1 MISKTYWVYR
11 IFFSEIFYIDEWDGW
26 MDGWMD
32 EWDGRMD
39 GMVTIGQR
47 QWSSK
52 STIGDNNALT
62 VSSSD
67 IDENYEMR
75 THVKGSTE
83 KILGFL
89 RKESLIS

>member
-1 MISKTYWVYR
+1 M
-11 IFFSEIFYIDEWDGW
+11 DGMDGCMGW

-32 EWDGRMD
+32 GWDGRMD

-52 STIGDNNALT
+52 STIGANNALT
-62 VSSSD
+62 HSSSV

-89 RKESLIS
+89 RNETLIS

>member
-1 MISKTYWVYR
+1 MDGWMGWT
-11 IFFSEIFYIDEWDGW
+11 DGWDGRMDGCLGW

-32 EWDGRMD
+32 EWDGWMD

-52 STIGDNNALT
+52 STIGANNALI

-89 RKESLIS
+89 RNECLIS

>member
-1 MISKTYWVYR
+1 MDGM
-11 IFFSEIFYIDEWDGW
+11 DEWMGWTDGLMGRMDGMDGCMGW
-26 MDGWMD
+26 MDG
-32 EWDGRMD
+32 WDGRMD

-52 STIGDNNALT
+52 STIGANNALT
-62 VSSSD
+62 HSSSV

-89 RKESLIS
+89 RNETLIS

>member
-1 MISKTYWVYR
+1 
-11 IFFSEIFYIDEWDGW
+11 
-26 MDGWMD
+26 MDGWMGWTD
-32 EWDGRMD
+32 GWDGRMDGMDGWVDGTNGWDGRMD

-52 STIGDNNALT
+52 STIGANNALT

-89 RKESLIS
+89 RNESLIS